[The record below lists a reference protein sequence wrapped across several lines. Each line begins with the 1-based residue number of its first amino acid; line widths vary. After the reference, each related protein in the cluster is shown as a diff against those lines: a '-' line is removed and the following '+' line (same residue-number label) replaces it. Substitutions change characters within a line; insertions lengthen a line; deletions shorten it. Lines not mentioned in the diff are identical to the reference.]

1 MKDSNI
7 KFQEIREVEAMF
19 FHVDE
24 HDEVSRSFA

>member
-7 KFQEIREVEAMF
+7 NFQEIREVEAVF

-24 HDEVSRSFA
+24 HDEVSSCFA